1 MGVIEVIDKISA
13 YISKTSHKLA
23 LEIGARNLKI
33 VLIESDAMRAKFIAF
48 RIIEMPTLAP
58 DQKNKFAVEE
68 ALKFIDENDVDIADI
83 YISQTENIFLKR
95 ITLPDMPYKEIL
107 SAVKWNIREEVPF
120 GINNSLVG
128 YEHIGTATAADGS
141 KTIEVVSVAAKRD
154 DIYDCINLFVANNL
168 RVVNVTTPASNIL
181 NMVRHAKNIDQS
193 KNSTILDIG
202 FKKSII
208 AIVKDKKLVYIRIIP
223 FGSNDITESLTQAV
237 SEGDKVVSLS
247 YEEAEKL
254 KLKEG
259 IPVSSKEKSKS
270 KDIDVEKVNALIRP
284 VIEGLSND
292 ITRSLNFYKSRYD
305 PEFKLEE
312 LYLFGGGSKTKNID
326 VFLKE
331 ALSAEIKYC
340 EPSVFDMIIH
350 DSEGIQCERENSQ
363 LCQLIAML
371 VSSTK
376 SGNLLPAQF
385 KAYKYELLEHLVIKI
400 AVLAAVAYMI
410 LSCFSVNFRL
420 DAYRKKLDTVKIH
433 WQGIKTVK
441 DYDGRI
447 GMLNTLIHKI
457 QSPSTSEIS
466 LLKVL
471 SNFTPPNVVIDR
483 IQYDKK
489 SESLKISGTMLIGRD
504 RAANALADFVSDLES
519 TPLLSEVNLAWSK
532 QRGTDDNPT
541 VDFEIKGKV
550 VYRK

>member
-1 MGVIEVIDKISA
+1 
-13 YISKTSHKLA
+13 
-23 LEIGARNLKI
+23 
-33 VLIESDAMRAKFIAF
+33 
-48 RIIEMPTLAP
+48 
-58 DQKNKFAVEE
+58 
-68 ALKFIDENDVDIADI
+68 
-83 YISQTENIFLKR
+83 
-95 ITLPDMPYKEIL
+95 
-107 SAVKWNIREEVPF
+107 
-120 GINNSLVG
+120 
-128 YEHIGTATAADGS
+128 
-141 KTIEVVSVAAKRD
+141 
-154 DIYDCINLFVANNL
+154 
-168 RVVNVTTPASNIL
+168 
-181 NMVRHAKNIDQS
+181 
-193 KNSTILDIG
+193 
-202 FKKSII
+202 
-208 AIVKDKKLVYIRIIP
+208 
-223 FGSNDITESLTQAV
+223 
-237 SEGDKVVSLS
+237 
-247 YEEAEKL
+247 
-254 KLKEG
+254 
-259 IPVSSKEKSKS
+259 
-270 KDIDVEKVNALIRP
+270 
-284 VIEGLSND
+284 
-292 ITRSLNFYKSRYD
+292 
-305 PEFKLEE
+305 
-312 LYLFGGGSKTKNID
+312 
-326 VFLKE
+326 
-331 ALSAEIKYC
+331 
-340 EPSVFDMIIH
+340 MIIH

-410 LSCFSVNFRL
+410 LSFFSVNFRL
-420 DAYRKKLDTVKIH
+420 DAYRKKLGTVQIH